1 MCPAILVGEPLLQ
14 SLQLAQKLDRPLAL
28 LVDAAL
34 PELNVTLA
42 ATEAL
47 SHLTDPAGSGGWLG
61 YAGGYPNWGGTLSTG
76 RSGALFDRSRP
87 KRVSEDMLNL
97 DGLTADP

>member
-47 SHLTDPAGSGGWLG
+47 SHPTDPAGLG
-61 YAGGYPNWGGTLSTG
+61 VGSATQAATPTGVGHFSTG
-76 RSGALFDRSRP
+76 RSGALFDRS
-87 KRVSEDMLNL
+87 
-97 DGLTADP
+97 